1 MCVIMKQGMKRTHH
15 EAGYEERLRVLAGL
29 RASSSHQASS
39 AAAWLD
45 SSHGALCLPFSL
57 HADGAPRGAPDE
69 MMEAPRGAPR
79 GAQGWSFIADGAP
92 RDAKGWSCLME
103 KHVALEEVIQAKQS
117 LLERH
122 LVLQPS
128 PPDIPPPI

>member
-1 MCVIMKQGMKRTHH
+1 MKQGMKRTHH

-69 MMEAPRGAPR
+69 MKVD
-79 GAQGWSFIADGAP
+79 DGAEI
-92 RDAKGWSCLME
+92 WSCMME
-103 KHVALEEVIQAKQS
+103 THVALEEMIKAKQS
-117 LLERH
+117 LLAKH
-122 LVLQPS
+122 LVLKPS